1 MVHEHQARA
10 AGRSSAAEAPS
21 TGQPDDTG
29 RVTLRPLASGDE
41 GEFLDLVPASASL
54 HHPWMSLPAT
64 PEDFQAYI
72 RRYEQPGGESLLVC
86 VRSTGAI
93 AGMVNINSIIRGRFQ
108 CGSLSYA
115 AFAPTAGQGY
125 MTEGLGLVVRYA
137 FEQLRL
143 HRLEANIQP
152 GNQPSLTLV
161 QRLGFRR
168 EGYSPEML
176 FIDGAWRDHER
187 WAITT
192 TMTGTVA
199 EPHPSLPGH

>member
-1 MVHEHQARA
+1 MVHEHQAPA
-10 AGRSSAAEAPS
+10 AGQSEAAQALSA
-21 TGQPDDTG
+21 GQPDGSG
-29 RVTLRPLASGDE
+29 RVTLRPATSGDE
-41 GEFLDLVPASASL
+41 SEFLGLVRASAGL
-54 HHPWMSLPAT
+54 HDQWMSLPST

-72 RRYEQPGGESLLVC
+72 RRYEQPGEESLLIC
-86 VRSTGAI
+86 LRSSGAI

-108 CGSLSYA
+108 CGSLGYA

-152 GNQPSLTLV
+152 ANHPSLRLV

-168 EGYSPEML
+168 EGYSPELL

-187 WAITT
+187 WAITA
-192 TMTGTVA
+192 TMTGTAA